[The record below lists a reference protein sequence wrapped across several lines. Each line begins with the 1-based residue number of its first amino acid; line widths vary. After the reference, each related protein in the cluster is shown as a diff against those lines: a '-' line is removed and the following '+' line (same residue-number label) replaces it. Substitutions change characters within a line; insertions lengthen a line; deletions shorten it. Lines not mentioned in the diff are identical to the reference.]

1 MVRVSVVFSGGID
14 ILRVSECH
22 LLQSISSQRLLQKL
36 HQVKVSYNSHP
47 SFWYGYVFN

>member
-22 LLQSISSQRLLQKL
+22 LLQYQFSEIATETTSSESVL
-36 HQVKVSYNSHP
+36 
-47 SFWYGYVFN
+47 